1 MNIKRIVY
9 AKTVLPCNQAI
20 EDGKSDENVPIVF
33 SFFAVTTENKVILV
47 DAGCTFMPGFVLN
60 EFVMPDKALENAGI
74 APSDV
79 TDVIVTH
86 AHHDHI
92 EGIKL
97 FPKARVYIQ
106 EVECFIGREYL
117 RNREVNT
124 FSDRIKI
131 AEGVSAVKIGGHSK
145 GSSIVEVNDGDKV
158 IVLCGD
164 ECYLRESLEK
174 SVPSGSI
181 YSRENCMAF
190 LKKYSVKPYV
200 CLLTHVTEG
209 DEVYFNGN

>member
-9 AKTVLPCNQAI
+9 AKTVLPCDQAI
-20 EDGKSDENVPIVF
+20 EGGKSDENVPIVF

-47 DAGCTFMPGFVLN
+47 DAGCTFMPGFVLT
-60 EFVMPDKALENAGI
+60 EFVMPDKALANAGI
-74 APSDV
+74 APSEV
-79 TDVIVTH
+79 TDVVITH

-92 EGIKL
+92 EGVRL
-97 FPKARVYIQ
+97 FSEATVYIQ
-106 EVECFIGREYL
+106 EDEYASGSEYL
-117 RNREVNT
+117 DGRNVTLFGE
-124 FSDRIKI
+124 KLEI
-131 AEGVSAVKIGGHSK
+131 AEGICAVRVGGHSK